1 MHVTFWSKNME
12 GKYNLEYVGG
22 RILLKLILTEIWW
35 EGSGWFHVTQNENK
49 WQIFD
54 DNEPLTFVKCEE
66 F

>member
-1 MHVTFWSKNME
+1 ME